1 MAPNDMKTCSSSLVI
16 REMQIETSVK
26 YHLIQ
31 VRSPS
36 SKNLQMINAEQ
47 GLEKREPSYV
57 VGGNVNWYSQYGQ
70 QHGDSFKN

>member
-1 MAPNDMKTCSSSLVI
+1 MKRCSTSEIMRCANQNHSEVLRHSGQMA
-16 REMQIETSVK
+16 
-26 YHLIQ
+26 
-31 VRSPS
+31 S

>member
-1 MAPNDMKTCSSSLVI
+1 MLI
-16 REMQIETSVK
+16 ITSYQRNANQNYSEVS
-26 YHLIQ
+26 LIQ

-47 GLEKREPSYV
+47 GVEKREPSYV
-57 VGGNVNWYSQYGQ
+57 VGGNVNWYSHYGQ

>member
-1 MAPNDMKTCSSSLVI
+1 MLI
-16 REMQIETSVK
+16 ITSYQRNANQNYSEVS
-26 YHLIQ
+26 LIQ

-47 GLEKREPSYV
+47 GVEKREPSYV
-57 VGGNVNWYSQYGQ
+57 VGGSVNWYSHYGQ